1 MNLDFLND
9 LANHIEKNEGV
20 KSFLNELQNFLS
32 NIKIDNNG
40 INGVEPN
47 LLDAI
52 KSTRNVSLISEN
64 QISNKKD
71 KILENYSREELE
83 KGPIYFIA
91 DRIGNDYRIEK
102 YDNGTRENMR
112 LAKNDLPEEA
122 KVNTIIRENEGKYIV
137 DQEASSYI
145 LEQIEE
151 NANQILD
158 EQDAKLQAYR
168 QEGHLYTIT
177 EDMNGRIFLWD
188 LTEKPETEIEEVDF
202 PNELRASVS
211 EGTTLLYEN
220 GRYTIKEDF

>member
-1 MNLDFLND
+1 M
-9 LANHIEKNEGV
+9 
-20 KSFLNELQNFLS
+20 QNFLS

-40 INGVEPN
+40 INGAEPN
-47 LLDAI
+47 LLDKI

-64 QISNKKD
+64 QINNQKD
-71 KILENYSREELE
+71 EILENYSREEWS

-102 YDNGTRENMR
+102 YDNGGRENMR
-112 LAKNDLPEEA
+112 LAKNDLPEDV

-137 DQEASSYI
+137 DQEATSYI

-168 QEGHLYTIT
+168 QEGHLYTVT
-177 EDMNGRIFLWD
+177 EDMNSRIFLWD

-202 PNELRASVS
+202 PNELRANVS

>member
-1 MNLDFLND
+1 LNLDFLND

-40 INGVEPN
+40 INGAEPN
-47 LLDAI
+47 LLDKI
-52 KSTRNVSLISEN
+52 KSTINVSLISEN
-64 QISNKKD
+64 QINNQKD
-71 KILENYSREELE
+71 EILQNYSREELSKE
-83 KGPIYFIA
+83 PIYFIA

-102 YDNGTRENMR
+102 YDNGRRENMR

-137 DQEASSYI
+137 DQEATSYI

-188 LTEKPETEIEEVDF
+188 LTEKPETEIEEIDF

>member
-40 INGVEPN
+40 INGVEQN

-188 LTEKPETEIEEVDF
+188 LTEKPETEIEEIDF

>member
-20 KSFLNELQNFLS
+20 KNFLNELQNFLS

-40 INGVEPN
+40 INGAEPN
-47 LLDAI
+47 LLDKI

-64 QISNKKD
+64 QINNQKD
-71 KILENYSREELE
+71 EILENYSREEWS

-102 YDNGTRENMR
+102 YDNGGRENMR
-112 LAKNDLPEEA
+112 LAKNDLPEDV

-137 DQEASSYI
+137 DQEATSYI

-168 QEGHLYTIT
+168 QEGHLYTVT
-177 EDMNGRIFLWD
+177 EDMNSRIFLWD

-202 PNELRASVS
+202 PNELRANVS